1 LFAWFLKKKPSLK
14 SLGPKYLI
22 FFFSEPN
29 LLTFIVIELEDDE
42 MDLESV
48 VVVVVFAVE
57 MGSGVVLQ
65 L

>member
-1 LFAWFLKKKPSLK
+1 
-14 SLGPKYLI
+14 
-22 FFFSEPN
+22 
-29 LLTFIVIELEDDE
+29 LTFIVIELEDDE